1 MTKKEALQILS
12 CQHIDEARDA
22 FEMLLFDFKSK
33 FLQQIPPLK
42 LIDASIKKIERITI
56 AFDYLVAL
64 KYHFNPIDVNINWS
78 DSLDITLTAYQTE
91 LTKIR
96 LRISNSLNGE
106 ELILLLNS
114 LKKLQ
119 SDLFLKLDLYG
130 SDLKQYPIKLSDQIN
145 VFDLQTELKDMGI
158 QDTKISEYI
167 RAQIEN
173 NTFDKFS
180 KLTKAVLNAKKQ
192 IEFNGLRR

>member
-42 LIDASIKKIERITI
+42 LIDASIKKIDRITI

>member
-12 CQHIDEARDA
+12 CQHIDEARGA